1 MLLKLELRLLLMKC
15 GVPVQ
20 DAVLAGQGGA
30 GAYQMLVLGYNVVL
44 NGRCEALLE
53 ETLAS
58 AKVNPGQGL
67 CVAGDIS
74 NVYDVDF
81 VFDSCVECFGRVDVL
96 FQQHRHQGTN
106 G

>member
-20 DAVLAGQGGA
+20 DSVL
-30 GAYQMLVLGYNVVL
+30 
-44 NGRCEALLE
+44 
-53 ETLAS
+53 
-58 AKVNPGQGL
+58 
-67 CVAGDIS
+67 AGDIS
-74 NVYDVDF
+74 NVYDVDR

-96 FQQHRHQGTN
+96 FQQHQHQGTN